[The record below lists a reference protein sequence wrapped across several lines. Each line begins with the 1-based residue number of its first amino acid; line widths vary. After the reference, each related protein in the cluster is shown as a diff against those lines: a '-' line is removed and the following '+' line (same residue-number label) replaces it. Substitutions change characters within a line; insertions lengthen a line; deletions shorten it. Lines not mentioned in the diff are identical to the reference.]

1 MRTILNKKP
10 HLLKQKYILKWK
22 LSKLRKLQK
31 LTDHSRDINL
41 VLVNCLDLQEEI
53 KMDKS
58 SNKFIT
64 TNQHPKSNTKAF
76 HHQLMSLLLKI
87 TNLEE
92 AAALNFLRSHIK
104 NPVQG
109 SSHLNQLVTIHKKLR
124 KLSINIYG
132 RKITKFPSTTTI
144 LTKFNSLFSISSLIL

>member
-1 MRTILNKKP
+1 M
-10 HLLKQKYILKWK
+10 
-22 LSKLRKLQK
+22 
-31 LTDHSRDINL
+31 
-41 VLVNCLDLQEEI
+41 NCLDLQEEI

-144 LTKFNSLFSISSLIL
+144 LTKFNSLFSISSLILETLHLGRRLTSINLNITKKSDHFKNLPKSL